1 MILNEDIDNYI
12 YISSRNIIKSIFNI
26 DIEDNLNKYYSIL
39 DNSKIYEM
47 EKYKFHGLISP
58 TVFNICFFTL
68 TRDYNI
74 DEKFAIESLRELVE
88 KNKSTMEI
96 IIKPINN
103 KSSISQKN
111 SMLDRINLSNS
122 VEEINNILD
131 DIKFNK
137 DEYLKLVEKNSYQKL
152 RYDEIIKL
160 LIYKAKGIDKV
171 KYENNYYSTL
181 KEILEL
187 VSTRS
192 NNLIDY
198 KQKNNTNIK
207 DKGIKYNKVKCP
219 RCGGRGYIDYYEH
232 IDDGICFACQGKGK
246 LNIYS
251 EI

>member
-74 DEKFAIESLRELVE
+74 DEKFVIESLKELVE
-88 KNKSTMEI
+88 KNKSIMEI
-96 IIKPINN
+96 IIQSRHNQY
-103 KSSISQKN
+103 SDLQKN
-111 SMLDRINLSNS
+111 SSKNNILDRINLSNS
-122 VEEINNILD
+122 IEEINNILD
-131 DIKFNK
+131 
-137 DEYLKLVEKNSYQKL
+137 EYIKLVEKDSYQKL
-152 RYDEIIKL
+152 RYDELIKL

-171 KYENNYYSTL
+171 KYENNYYSVL
-181 KEILEL
+181 QEILEL
-187 VSTRS
+187 VANKS

-198 KQKNNTNIK
+198 KQKNNTDVR
-207 DKGIKYNKVKCP
+207 DKEMTYSKVECP
-219 RCGGRGYIDYYEH
+219 RCGGRGYIDYYDY
-232 IDDGICFACQGKGK
+232 IDDGICYACNGKGK
-246 LNIYS
+246 LNYL
-251 EI
+251 